1 MSTKASNMAVT
12 KERIS
17 AFLFFSS
24 SLSFSFLQD
33 IVLFNWLCLVIL
45 SLVFSHTEWLCGDG
59 RLLWLDRTAAGYLP
73 YAGSRLPLLGT
84 RSSVRP
90 LCVVRFGNPARMSW
104 ECRGNVPPHAVEW
117 LRWPLRDV
125 LNEFISPVLLVIND
139 SWRFHAE
146 SIEKPSSEPVLYI
159 FFVGEAVC
167 VLTCFFNE
175 LHTVVLGCWL
185 KEHQG

>member
-1 MSTKASNMAVT
+1 MGTKASNMAVT

-59 RLLWLDRTAAGYLP
+59 HLLWLDRTGAGSLP

-84 RSSVRP
+84 RSSVRAP
-90 LCVVRFGNPARMSW
+90 CVVRFGNPARMSW
-104 ECRGNVPPHAVEW
+104 ECEETPLLMPLNDWDDPSVTCSMNSYLRSCWWLMIPGAFMLNPLKSPAVS
-117 LRWPLRDV
+117 LYCT
-125 LNEFISPVLLVIND
+125 FSLLP
-139 SWRFHAE
+139 R
-146 SIEKPSSEPVLYI
+146 L
-159 FFVGEAVC
+159 C
-167 VLTCFFNE
+167 VS
-175 LHTVVLGCWL
+175 
-185 KEHQG
+185 